1 MKPHRRSCRG
11 QQRSLLRSAPQKN
24 KRLNAEIAA
33 SPDISALLRG
43 HINRMSTLSSALS
56 VEWRFIGTEPRVCV
70 PSLPQTQAR
79 APGAE
84 RRGGVYGAASVTLT
98 VSQRRID
105 FRHGGECEAQT
116 GREAPAAAARDDQPA
131 RQPEMLRL

>member
-1 MKPHRRSCRG
+1 MWSGGLLGPSREFARAP
-11 QQRSLLRSAPQKN
+11 SLS
-24 KRLNAEIAA
+24 
-33 SPDISALLRG
+33 
-43 HINRMSTLSSALS
+43 
-56 VEWRFIGTEPRVCV
+56 